1 MKTEFNK
8 KILLKYVPVYDANLS
23 LASGVTLSDAE
34 ISEGYEYCTL
44 LEKEWNT
51 VAQVLEYYTSL
62 GFKLPNQTPAYLTH
76 PRETFTP
83 FSDPLTLHIKE
94 DMNDVLATLI
104 HEYCHVLFLY
114 YENDTLADKIWSAV
128 QKAFSAEDFSTQ
140 DHIIINKLTEAG
152 LYYLWGK
159 EKTDTILSKE
169 RILPGLEQAW
179 KILNSAELKNTDPI
193 EAILEL
199 CAQQSG
205 R

>member
-8 KILLKYVPVYDANLS
+8 KILLKYVPIYDANLS

-34 ISEGYEYCTL
+34 ITEGYEYCTL
-44 LEKEWNT
+44 LEKEWDT
-51 VAQVLEYYTSL
+51 VAHVLEYYVSL

-76 PRETFTP
+76 PRGTFTP
-83 FSDPLTLHIKE
+83 FSDPLTLHIKT
-94 DMNDVLATLI
+94 DTSDVLATLI
-104 HEYCHVLFLY
+104 HEYCHILFLY
-114 YENDTLADKIWSAV
+114 HENDAIADKIWNAV
-128 QKAFSAEDFSTQ
+128 QNAFPTEDFETQ

-159 EKTDTILSKE
+159 EKADAILLKE
-169 RILPGLEQAW
+169 RTLPGLEQAW

-205 R
+205 K